1 MRIIALRCDPRMSS
15 QTWIRANQG
24 APVEVGRGGKALMTG
39 VDVIIALSGVK
50 GDFRDY
56 GF

>member
-1 MRIIALRCDPRMSS
+1 M
-15 QTWIRANQG
+15 
-24 APVEVGRGGKALMTG
+24 EVGRGGKALMTG

-56 GF
+56 SF